1 MRGILL
7 TLPTSQ
13 TVYMGEE
20 ATDRKN
26 GPGVQLHLQAF
37 GTYGLLIGVF
47 QILPLTQIL
56 TMKTDWLFNHNTG
69 EC

>member
-1 MRGILL
+1 
-7 TLPTSQ
+7 
-13 TVYMGEE
+13 MGEE
-20 ATDRKN
+20 ASTDREN

-56 TMKTDWLFNHNTG
+56 TMKTDWLFNHNTR